1 MRILTVEVGWY
12 YPTVSTVAM
21 VQRKSELQYLRFW
34 ALILCFKRRHY
45 FKSKLVSNGHKVVFY
60 GSDRFY
66 GLFMGFTDGQREFTD
81 DIRVFGQRFLYRH
94 GIELFLFCVFA
105 SSLYAD
111 LLP

>member
-45 FKSKLVSNGHKVVFY
+45 FKSNFS
-60 GSDRFY
+60 
-66 GLFMGFTDGQREFTD
+66 
-81 DIRVFGQRFLYRH
+81 
-94 GIELFLFCVFA
+94 
-105 SSLYAD
+105 
-111 LLP
+111 